1 MRNFLKALSAVLV
14 CGGALAIPSLAQA
27 QEISLRLEPGV
38 AVPLTDPQDQRFG
51 VGFAAAAKPELTL
64 AHYIGVG
71 PSVSYLWLPSRIDG
85 IDNGTSLQLGGFVR
99 VKRPHDEVN
108 TGTGFGAISPWIDG
122 DAGYVRT
129 QPLDRFGWSVG
140 VGASVPTSDSR
151 SLWVGPFVRLNE
163 VHEFYNKTLVD
174 TRSAETLIV
183 GVSFEIEPA
192 HAKKAA
198 PPPPP
203 APPPPV
209 VEPPPP
215 PPPVVEAPPPP
226 PPAPETIQ
234 FKPRIQFAWDS
245 AVLDSTQQT
254 VLADVVKALLADVSY
269 HVEIDGHASSE
280 GQVEHNNRLSLKRA
294 NAVRDFLVANGVDG
308 SRLTTKGFG
317 SKVPVA
323 DNSTEAGRVQNRRVE
338 FDVTFTLVKASK

>member
-14 CGGALAIPSLAQA
+14 CGGLLAVPQLAQA

-38 AVPLTDPQDQRFG
+38 AVPLSDPQDQRFG

-71 PSVSYLWLPSRIDG
+71 PSVSYMWLPSRISG
-85 IDNGTSLQLGGFVR
+85 IDNGTALQLGGFAR
-99 VKRPHDEVN
+99 VKRPHDELN
-108 TGTGFGAISPWIDG
+108 KGTGFGAISPWIDG

-140 VGASVPTSDSR
+140 VGAAVPTSDSR
-151 SLWVGPFVRLNE
+151 SLWVGPFVRFNE

-183 GVSFEIEPA
+183 GLSFEIEPA
-192 HAKKAA
+192 HTKAA
-198 PPPPP
+198 PPPP

-215 PPPVVEAPPPP
+215 PPPVVEPPPP
-226 PPAPETIQ
+226 PPLPAAPVTVQ

-269 HVEIDGHASSE
+269 KVEIDGHASSE

-338 FDVTFTLVKASK
+338 FDVTFTLVKESK